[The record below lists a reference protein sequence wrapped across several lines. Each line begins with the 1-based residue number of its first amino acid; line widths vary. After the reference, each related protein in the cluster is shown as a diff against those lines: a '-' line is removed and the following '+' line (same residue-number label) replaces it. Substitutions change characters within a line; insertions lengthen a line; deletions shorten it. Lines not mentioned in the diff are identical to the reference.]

1 MYMKPWVQ
9 KLILQIQQFLQAQ
22 AKAGWLDIGQ
32 NKPQRVLDYACGNG
46 TVSGVRQISNLSYSH
61 LALIKNSGAPRL
73 LPQRH
78 FSWS

>member
-22 AKAGWLDIGQ
+22 AKAGWLDIDQ

-46 TVSGVRQISNLSYSH
+46 TVSGVR
-61 LALIKNSGAPRL
+61 
-73 LPQRH
+73 
-78 FSWS
+78 